1 MRVLQLVSKCHIF
14 FLYSK
19 DMNKTNIQRKDKTI
33 GLGIAVV
40 LIVAVARFSTLQPL
54 HVDAHCTSTSSCPKY
69 VAHDHLQTETLFD
82 NRIIDLKV
90 GLRG

>member
-1 MRVLQLVSKCHIF
+1 
-14 FLYSK
+14 
-19 DMNKTNIQRKDKTI
+19 MNNTNIQSKNKTI

-40 LIVAVARFSTLQPL
+40 LIVAVAMISTLQPL
-54 HVDAHCTSTSSCPKY
+54 HVDAHCTSTYSCPKY